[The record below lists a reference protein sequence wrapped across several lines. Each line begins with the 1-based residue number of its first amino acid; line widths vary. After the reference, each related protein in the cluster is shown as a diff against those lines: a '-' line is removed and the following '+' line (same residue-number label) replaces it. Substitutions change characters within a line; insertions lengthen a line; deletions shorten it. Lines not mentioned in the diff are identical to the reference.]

1 MRGRGRP
8 LDGAEHALV
17 EVAELLFAES
27 GGAATDSGDFDM
39 STAFRIWHIGPVG
52 AVWICTIESDA
63 LPGRFWPDH
72 VLPDRVQL
80 NQGIG
85 ALDNFFVVRS

>member
-52 AVWICTIESDA
+52 TVWICVIEIESDA
-63 LPGRFWPDH
+63 LP
-72 VLPDRVQL
+72 DRVLL